1 MFERFAKAL
10 KIAVRDEGFVQILGT
25 GILLIIIGTITITYC
40 TPTARL
46 RIGAS
51 STAST
56 SPSRR

>member
-10 KIAVRDEGFVQILGT
+10 KVAVREEGFVQILGAAL
-25 GILLIIIGTITITYC
+25 LLIIVGTLTYTTSQIGVW
-40 TPTARL
+40 
-46 RIGAS
+46 